1 MARDYSPFLIR
12 HLAEIPERIYCCKI
26 TVTLTIKKLPK
37 EGFSVITITQL
48 AYEKAKQR
56 YDKKL
61 KIGQLEKKS
70 FSKYVNDLILESI
83 EADENLS
90 LQAPFM
96 QTIGLEDSSIMI
108 KDNKIG
114 RIVEV
119 QVRGKDLVCMLD
131 EKKDCVHVGYAY
143 AIPEVYRLMSER
155 GGKSR

>member
-1 MARDYSPFLIR
+1 M
-12 HLAEIPERIYCCKI
+12 
-26 TVTLTIKKLPK
+26 PK

-48 AYEKAKQR
+48 AHDKAKLR
-56 YDKKL
+56 YDKKQ
-61 KIGQLEKKS
+61 KIGQLANKS
-70 FSKYVNDLILESI
+70 FSKYVNDLIIESI

-90 LQAPFM
+90 LQAPMM
-96 QTIGLEDSSIMI
+96 QKIGLQDNSIMI

-119 QVRGKDLVCMLD
+119 QVHGKDLICMLD
-131 EKKDCVHVGYAY
+131 ERKDCVHVGYAY

>member
-1 MARDYSPFLIR
+1 M
-12 HLAEIPERIYCCKI
+12 
-26 TVTLTIKKLPK
+26 PK

-48 AYEKAKQR
+48 AHDKAKQR
-56 YDKKL
+56 YDKKQ
-61 KIGQLEKKS
+61 KTGQLENKS
-70 FSKYVNDLILESI
+70 FSKFVNDLIIESI

-90 LQAPFM
+90 LQAPMM
-96 QTIGLEDSSIMI
+96 QKIGLQDNSIMI

-119 QVRGKDLVCMLD
+119 QVHGKDLICMLD
-131 EKKDCVHVGYAY
+131 ERKDCVHVGYAY